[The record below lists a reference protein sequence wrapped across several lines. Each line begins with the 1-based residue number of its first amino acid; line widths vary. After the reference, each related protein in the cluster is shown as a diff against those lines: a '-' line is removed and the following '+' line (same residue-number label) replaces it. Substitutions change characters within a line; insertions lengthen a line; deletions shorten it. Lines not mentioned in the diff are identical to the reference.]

1 MIYIVKTIFQLNIQ
15 KGNHAKTYTNNINEN
30 TKVKSFNCSENIHY
44 KRNSKANIFLLIDLR
59 DFFQNFG
66 ARGGN
71 KNKIKIPKMDQ
82 SIEK

>member
-1 MIYIVKTIFQLNIQ
+1 MRKQRCRLISAFVFATYKPLQPSSVIAKPGLYLTWYETWKTGFLVRPTFLYKLIYEI
-15 KGNHAKTYTNNINEN
+15 
-30 TKVKSFNCSENIHY
+30 
-44 KRNSKANIFLLIDLR
+44 
-59 DFFQNFG
+59 FFQNFG